1 MKRFTADDVVIEL
14 QRSRDNCGCSEY
26 YQGVALGFLEA
37 LKIVRDN
44 LIPQWQDEPDE
55 DGWYWVE
62 GEEDP
67 IEIWMNQD
75 GTWTCDGFTK
85 HVGRVC
91 PIGERPKP

>member
-44 LIPQWQDEPDE
+44 LIPQWQDEPDV
-55 DGWYWVE
+55 DGWYWIE
-62 GEEDP
+62 GDNAPQYHYFENGYWR
-67 IEIWMNQD
+67 ICGNRTD
-75 GTWTCDGFTK
+75 GS
-85 HVGRVC
+85 RVC
-91 PIGERPKP
+91 PVGARPS